1 MNHSVERRAHSV
13 EEGSG
18 AFILYAKG
26 HPLNAKH
33 SVDSGTRGVLYA
45 KCYPLYAEHKG
56 AIGFDREAR
65 IKEACRGLLTRKQA
79 ELNTTADSFEYALA
93 A

>member
-1 MNHSVERRAHSV
+1 MKNPSSKFQGISDFVLRIS
-13 EEGSG
+13 
-18 AFILYAKG
+18 ILSA
-26 HPLNAKH
+26 
-33 SVDSGTRGVLYA
+33 T
-45 KCYPLYAEHKG
+45 AEKG

>member
-1 MNHSVERRAHSV
+1 MKQRRAHSV
-13 EEGSG
+13 DEVPSIL
-18 AFILYAKG
+18 ILYAERY
-26 HPLNAKH
+26 PLNANK
-33 SVDSGTRGVLYA
+33 T
-45 KCYPLYAEHKG
+45 KG
-56 AIGFDREAR
+56 AIGFDREVR

>member
-1 MNHSVERRAHSV
+1 MRTAKNRKLKTENRHDSIPP
-13 EEGSG
+13 EGGIQKFS
-18 AFILYAKG
+18 AK
-26 HPLNAKH
+26 
-33 SVDSGTRGVLYA
+33 
-45 KCYPLYAEHKG
+45 AEQKG
-56 AIGFDREAR
+56 AIGFDREVR